1 MVFNALEILAP
12 NAGPTLRVDRLS
24 SREIGQR
31 RGGLKSAWRPDFIS
45 PDYGAR
51 IALMRHI
58 IFLEVEPFVLY
69 DN

>member
-1 MVFNALEILAP
+1 
-12 NAGPTLRVDRLS
+12 
-24 SREIGQR
+24 
-31 RGGLKSAWRPDFIS
+31 LKSAWRPDFIS